1 MNSIAKKAALAV
13 VTAGLA
19 AGASAGAAS
28 AATDAQANGVAKNSP
43 GVGSG
48 NLVQVPVHVPVNA
61 TGNSVNVIGVLNP
74 AFANHTVNH

>member
-28 AATDAQANGVAKNSP
+28 ATPGADAQGVATKSP

-48 NLVQVPVHVPVNA
+48 NLVQVPVHIPVNA
-61 TGNSVNVIGVLNP
+61 TGNNVSVIGVLNP
-74 AFANHTVNH
+74 VFGNATVNH

>member
-19 AGASAGAAS
+19 AGASAGVASAAAS
-28 AATDAQANGVAKNSP
+28 AEANGVAGNSP

-48 NLVQVPVHVPVNA
+48 NLAHAPVQVPVNA
-61 TGNSVNVIGVLNP
+61 TGDSANVAGALNP
-74 AFANHTVNH
+74 TFGDASANH